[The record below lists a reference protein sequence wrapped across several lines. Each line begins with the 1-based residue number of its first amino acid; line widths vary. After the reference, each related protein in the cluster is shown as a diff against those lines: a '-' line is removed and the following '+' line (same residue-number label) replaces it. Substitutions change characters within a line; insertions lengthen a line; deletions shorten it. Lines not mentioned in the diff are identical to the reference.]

1 MLLLLAVLPAA
12 SAFRLSAHRAI
23 TDRAIAAEGMEELE
37 RWLWQGNRAEDTHL
51 NVKWRHFSHY
61 FRPDAALVLPR
72 RGTSDERVVVLV
84 AEAQAAQDAG
94 DTAALWQAVG
104 GILHHVQD
112 MASPPHVVPVAHDLR
127 DGFESWPVD
136 ALVAGLDLVPA
147 VSLDPVAAHSAL
159 AWETWERVQ
168 SDKVSGCGVV
178 LPLSEIWRAPASE
191 TFGTYGGIDF
201 GDVGGCPELVSSYE
215 GVLVNR
221 LEAAVRSS
229 RSVLQH
235 YRSAP

>member
-1 MLLLLAVLPAA
+1 MLLLLAILPDA
-12 SAFRLSAHRAI
+12 SAFRISAHRAI
-23 TDRAIAAEGMEELE
+23 THGAIAAEGMEELE
-37 RWLWQGNRAEDTHL
+37 HWLWQGNRAEDTHL

-61 FRPDAALVLPR
+61 FRPDAALALPR

-84 AEAQAAQDAG
+84 AEAQAAQAAG
-94 DTAALWQAVG
+94 DPAQMWRAVG

-147 VSLDPVAAHSAL
+147 VPLDPVAAHRAL
-159 AWETWERVQ
+159 AWETWESVQ
-168 SDKVSGCGVV
+168 SDTVSGCGVV
-178 LPLSEIWRAPASE
+178 IPLSDIWRAPASE
-191 TFGTYGGIDF
+191 AFGTYGGIDF
-201 GDVGGCPELVSSYE
+201 GDVGDCPELASSYE

-221 LEAAVRSS
+221 LEAAVRYS

-235 YRSAP
+235 YRAAP